1 MELPGLKRK
10 VLELE
15 LSEHFEHD
23 EKFEVFVIQLRTY
36 QIEESEFENQD
47 FCCTNFHAQFAIVIQ
62 ITI

>member
-15 LSEHFEHD
+15 LSEHF

-36 QIEESEFENQD
+36 QIEESEFENQN